1 MDAIF
6 ELLRREEWVLDGA
19 ALIARESARLLGKK
33 KKSCKNREKRSY
45 AELIHNC
52 PQVIHKAPK
61 LVDNSVDNLSARAG
75 KPQNHADS
83 SRGSRRCQNSDG
95 FGFWGGKSPK
105 CGTCKPVES
114 PKSGK
119 AVLGLPKSEK
129 IRENGGKTAEGTA
142 VRVLGALNPAHN
154 ADFPRRGAEIRL
166 FPPFLER
173 KLTWIVIKGASHT

>member
-6 ELLRREEWVLDGA
+6 ELLRREEWGFGWSRA
-19 ALIARESARLLGKK
+19 HCEGISATFGEK

-52 PQVIHKAPK
+52 PQVVHKAPK
-61 LVDNSVDNLSARAG
+61 VVDNSVDNLSARAG

-83 SRGSRRCQNSDG
+83 SRGSSPCQKSDG
-95 FGFWGGKSPK
+95 FGFWAENPQNAERANLLNLRKVEKRS
-105 CGTCKPVES
+105 CGR
-114 PKSGK
+114 
-119 AVLGLPKSEK
+119 PKSEK

>member
-19 ALIARESARLLGKK
+19 APIARESARLLGKK

-52 PQVIHKAPK
+52 PQVVHKAPK
-61 LVDNSVDNLSARAG
+61 VVDNSVDNLSAREG

-83 SRGSRRCQNSDG
+83 SRGSSPCQKSDG
-95 FGFWGGKSPK
+95 FGFWGRKSPK

-114 PKSGK
+114 PKVEK
-119 AVLGLPKSEK
+119 RFWDAKSEK

-142 VRVLGALNPAHN
+142 VSVLGALNPAHN
-154 ADFPRRGAEIRL
+154 ADFPRRAAEFRL